1 MTRGFGRSAAVLL
14 LLVIAP
20 ILVGSFYAAAAALG
34 VAGTG
39 AEGFTTQRLSDVL
52 LRAETWRSLTWTVSV
67 AGVATLASFCAAVWS
82 VEALW
87 ESPMGRRFAVMP
99 LTVPH
104 VAGALGILLLLG
116 QSGLFARFAYAL
128 GWIHAPSDF
137 PAVIYDRFG
146 VGLAIAFFWK
156 EFPFLALTAFA
167 ARAGIASDVVEAA
180 RSLGGTARQVE
191 RTIVRP
197 LVARGIM
204 PATISV
210 FAFLLGQF
218 EMATLLGPSAPPA
231 FAVLTYERTS
241 DPVLARRGEAYVLAL
256 VAMVLTLALVWW
268 YSRAS
273 RDLSAI
279 DA

>member
-1 MTRGFGRSAAVLL
+1 MTQRFGRSAAVLL

-20 ILVGSFYAAAAALG
+20 IVVGTAYAALAALG
-34 VAGTG
+34 LAGTG
-39 AEGFTTQRLSDVL
+39 AEGFTTQRLTDVL
-52 LRAETWRSLTWTVSV
+52 GHAETWRSLAWTVCV
-67 AGVATLASFCAAVWS
+67 AGAATLAALGAAVWS

-87 ESPMGRRFAVMP
+87 ESQMGRRLAVLP
-99 LTVPH
+99 LAVPH

-128 GWIHAPSDF
+128 GWIHGPGDV

-167 ARAGIASDVVEAA
+167 ARAGIASSMIEAA
-180 RSLGGTARQVE
+180 RSLGGTPRQVA
-191 RTIVRP
+191 RAIVRP
-197 LVARGIM
+197 LVVRGIM

-210 FAFLLGQF
+210 FAYLLGQF
-218 EMATLLGPSAPPA
+218 EMASLLGPSAPPA
-231 FAVLTYERTS
+231 FAVLTFERTT

-256 VAMVLTLALVWW
+256 VALTLTLALVWW
-268 YSRAS
+268 FSRAS
-273 RDLSAI
+273 RDISAP
-279 DA
+279 DQ